1 MQSGKVCK
9 VEKVRLTF
17 HTFHNYLNF
26 CGGKK
31 DDGLLTIYESTV
43 NCIKLADYKYD

>member
-1 MQSGKVCK
+1 MCKVGKVYK

-43 NCIKLADYKYD
+43 NCIKLADYK